1 MTSFSQGGFFIE
13 TKGEREITAQTSFG
27 ACGSCI
33 DNSGSDTAGSISDAE
48 GVYSGIL
55 GDCGAPD
62 CRDSSGVDCGET
74 LRGNR
79 GAGRSDRCWIVSD
92 LALGKA
98 CVNFSSI
105 FSVEM
110 ISEFLLCI
118 LFSWAGSCIFHK
130 KKKKNTARNRKRL
143 SAV

>member
-1 MTSFSQGGFFIE
+1 MKQKGRGRSLRRHLLALAAAVLTTAALTLLAAYLMQKGFIPVSW
-13 TKGEREITAQTSFG
+13 GIAARLTAV
-27 ACGSCI
+27 
-33 DNSGSDTAGSISDAE
+33 TAAALI
-48 GVYSGIL
+48 
-55 GDCGAPD
+55 
-62 CRDSSGVDCGET
+62 
-74 LRGNR
+74 
-79 GAGRSDRCWIVSD
+79 AGRLSGGTGAQAALIGVGLSLIC
-92 LALGKA
+92 ALGKA

-130 KKKKNTARNRKRL
+130 KKKKNTARNRKKL